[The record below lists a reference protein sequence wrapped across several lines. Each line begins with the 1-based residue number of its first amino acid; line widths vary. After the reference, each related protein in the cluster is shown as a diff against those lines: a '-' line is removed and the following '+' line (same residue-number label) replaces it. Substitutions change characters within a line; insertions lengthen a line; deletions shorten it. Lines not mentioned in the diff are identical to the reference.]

1 MHPLR
6 IFRLCFLLGL
16 LVCFGV
22 SDGWSEDSGELKN
35 QATKPDTLVQI
46 LLQKGILTVDDVKF
60 LEEGS
65 AGRQQ
70 ALLIDLLQKKGV
82 ISASEAE
89 NLGATPASAQVSP
102 ALVAS
107 TAPVIPAT
115 AFAHAPEPQAT
126 KIEAPRVI
134 PAVTPLRVLQLEPS
148 LPNGMIPDL
157 KLGSGAKLKIYGL
170 VKASSIFDSSAPYGT
185 DMPLPA
191 FINTATSAGT
201 TGFDPGPNGGSEWHT
216 KARFARLGTA
226 FDWPDASANTA
237 VTGKLEFDFEGN
249 YTRSLNRNIST
260 IRSSQA
266 SIRLAYGRID
276 HKFSAATSIFGLFG
290 QDWTPFGSS
299 TLPAIFETTGMGLG
313 FGTLYERAP
322 QFRFGLGHNV
332 GGSRRVFYSRSSR
345 L

>member
-1 MHPLR
+1 
-6 IFRLCFLLGL
+6 LLGL
-16 LVCFGV
+16 LILAGV
-22 SDGWSEDSGELKN
+22 SEGWSEDSGELKH
-35 QATKPDTLVQI
+35 QAANPESLVQI
-46 LLQKGILTVDDVKF
+46 LLKKGILTVDDVKS
-60 LEEGS
+60 LEAGS
-65 AGRQQ
+65 ASRQQ
-70 ALLIDLLQKKGV
+70 ALLIELLQKKGV

-107 TAPVIPAT
+107 TVPIVPATASAYATELQAAKMEAPKVIPA
-115 AFAHAPEPQAT
+115 
-126 KIEAPRVI
+126 I
-134 PAVTPLRVLQLEPS
+134 TPLRVLQLEPS
-148 LPNGMIPDL
+148 MPNGMIPDL
-157 KLGSGAKLKIYGL
+157 KLGSGVKLKIYGL
-170 VKASSIFDSSAPYGT
+170 VKASSVYDSSAPYGT

-191 FINTATSAGT
+191 FINTPTSVGT
-201 TGFDPGPNGGSEWHT
+201 TAFDPGPNGGAEWHT
-216 KARFARLGTA
+216 KARFARVGTA
-226 FDWPDASANTA
+226 FDWPDASSNTA